1 MLRAFALRPS
11 PAKPAPPARFAA
23 LLLLIA
29 CKAPVPIVNYH
40 SVGVARDEFTISQAQ
55 FAAQLDLLASHG
67 FKTVSLHDLA
77 ERKFDQHDVVLT
89 FDDGFEDAQTI
100 VLPMLQARH
109 MRGTFF
115 IVPAFVGRPGF
126 LDWNGVR
133 ALQAAGM
140 EIGSHTVD
148 HARLGDLPGGRVR
161 WELIESKR
169 LLEEQLHTPIEA
181 VAYPFNSV
189 RARILDVAKEAGYR
203 IGVSGP
209 AHGGSDPLDLIR
221 ISIRPGITLKEFENA
236 L

>member
-1 MLRAFALRPS
+1 ML
-11 PAKPAPPARFAA
+11 RFAA

-40 SVGVARDEFTISQAQ
+40 SVGPAHDEFTIPEAQ
-55 FAAQLDLLASHG
+55 FAAQLDLLAAKG
-67 FKTVSLHDLA
+67 FKTISLHDVA
-77 ERKFDQHDVVLT
+77 ERRFDKHDVVLT
-89 FDDGFEDAQTI
+89 FDDGFEDARTV
-100 VLPMLQARH
+100 VLPLLRQRG
-109 MRGTFF
+109 MRATFF
-115 IVPAFVGRPGF
+115 IVPAFVGQPGF

-133 ALQAAGM
+133 ALQSAGM

-148 HARLGDLPGGRVR
+148 HARLGDLPDGRIR
-161 WELIESKR
+161 WELVESKR
-169 LLEEQLHTPIEA
+169 LLEEQLQVPIEA

-189 RARILDVAKEAGYR
+189 RARILETAKEAGYR

-221 ISIRPGITLKEFENA
+221 ISIKPGITLPEFEHA